1 MTAGVS
7 FGAFLGAGLGLPL
20 SPNETGRTPRL
31 AGADKVRQAIGVIL
45 ETEPGERVMLPAFGC
60 GLRQFLMQPNGVGV
74 RARIRREIQAAL
86 NAWEPRI
93 AVDEVLVVPDEQ
105 EPSLVLIDIAYTHL
119 RDGRRDNL
127 VYPFYLE

>member
-20 SPNETGRTPRL
+20 LPNETGRTPRL

-93 AVDEVLVVPDEQ
+93 AVDEVLVVPHEQ

>member
-1 MTAGVS
+1 MTLL
-7 FGAFLGAGLGLPL
+7 AFLGAGLALPL
-20 SPNETGRTPRL
+20 SPDEAGRSPRV

-60 GLRQFLMQPNGVGV
+60 GLRQFLMQPNSVGT

-86 NAWEPRI
+86 NAWEPRVS
-93 AVDEVLVVPDEQ
+93 VDEVLVVPDEQ